1 MKTINK
7 ITPATRLLLGIAIIL
22 LAFAS
27 CKKEN
32 LRTGGGKK
40 VVVDSVTLQGAGITT
55 QRITKVV
62 AGTQVRLNGSGFTST
77 TAIYVNGV
85 QVSVNPNY
93 VTETNIMMNIPST
106 IPYGSDVKDTTVR
119 NTIRIVTMYD
129 DYTYKFPILGP
140 APVVNDVSHSL
151 PNVGDSFTMYGTNL
165 RDITSITF
173 PGNVTLLPGQFTLS
187 ADYKS
192 IICTVPTGAT
202 TTFGGIDIKGANG
215 QGYSYN
221 YMNHRDAIVIN
232 AFPADGNGVY
242 NYGFNITGTQ
252 TAVIPTTGTGTKS
265 PANYRMVPTAP
276 STVPLSSTEVGGFH
290 FNPGTALTVAQQK
303 APNYITGTTL
313 CNNLALQFD
322 IYIPVQWA
330 SGWVRVDLVNGNNT
344 YRCDYVGWD
353 VNGTVVPVTMNG
365 WQTVTM
371 PLSKFSAIN
380 GKTVAAA
387 VTLLNGKDAYFS
399 FINNAY
405 TDAGGATFTGAPI
418 AGFQIGF
425 GSYRIVPYVKSLN

>member
-1 MKTINK
+1 MKILNK
-7 ITPATRLLLGIAIIL
+7 ITPAAKWLLGIAIVLI
-22 LAFAS
+22 AFSS
-27 CKKEN
+27 CKKDN
-32 LRTGGGKK
+32 ARTGGGKK
-40 VVVDSVTLQGAGITT
+40 VTIDSVTLQGVGITT

-62 AGTQVRLNGSGFTST
+62 AGTLVRLNGSGFTSA

-85 QVSVNPNY
+85 LVSVNPNY
-93 VTETNIMMNIPST
+93 VTETNIMMTIPST
-106 IPYGSDVKDTTVR
+106 IPYGSDVADTTLR
-119 NTIRIVTMYD
+119 NTIRIVTLYD

-151 PNVGDSFTMYGTNL
+151 PSVGDSFTMYGSYL

-192 IICTVPTGAT
+192 VTCIVPTGAT
-202 TTFGGIDIKGANG
+202 TTAGGIDIKGVNG
-215 QGYSYN
+215 EAISYD
-221 YMNHRDAIVIN
+221 YMNHSDCVVIK

-242 NYGFNITGTQ
+242 NYGFNISGTQ
-252 TAVIPTTGTGTKS
+252 TAAYPQTTTGTKN
-265 PANYRMVPTAP
+265 PVNYRMVPAVPATA
-276 STVPLSSTEVGGFH
+276 PLSSTEVGGFH
-290 FNPGTALTVAQQK
+290 FHPETALTVVQQK
-303 APNYITGTTL
+303 APTYINGSTL
-313 CNNLALQFD
+313 CNSLALQFD

-344 YRCDYVGWD
+344 YRCDYAPWD
-353 VNGTVVPVTMNG
+353 VNGTIVPVTMNG

-380 GKTVAAA
+380 GKTVSAAIA
-387 VTLLNGKDAYFS
+387 LLAGKDAYFQ

-405 TDAGGATFTGAPI
+405 TDSGGATFAGSPI
-418 AGFQIGF
+418 PGFQIAF
-425 GSYRIVPYVKSLN
+425 GNYRIVPYVKSVN